1 MRTKQSSPLLVQRL
15 SGFLLARAAQY
26 RVPLICAFLFGFLAH
41 GFAFTN
47 KLVNHDEVQSL
58 FSKGATVTSGRW
70 GLGLLDT
77 IFPNV
82 SMPWIYGIITI
93 ALLAVAVC
101 LLISVL
107 EMRSKLLQG
116 LTAGFVLSFP
126 SLTGTFGYMFTASSY
141 SVAFLLAVL
150 SVWCL
155 RKKGSGFLAGAVL
168 CMIASLSIY
177 QSYVSLAAALLVLLL
192 IRDLLTGE
200 DAGVVLRRGFGYV
213 AFLVAS
219 LGLYWAATQLILK
232 LMHIP
237 MGSYASESITFDLR
251 TLPEKVLLAYRCFF
265 MNFIEMGLALIP
277 ASISRRLHPLLA
289 VCSAI
294 LLFLSARKCKKLPN
308 FLLLSLLL
316 VLFPLAIN
324 CMYLFTAEDSI
335 HTLVLYSFVCLY
347 LLIFTVADLV
357 WDTVLVNWKE
367 HLRRLALNGAVLLSS
382 VILLFNTYVANEAYL
397 NLYLRYENAY
407 GFYSG
412 LAADLTQSPEFT
424 EGTRL
429 AIIGNWH
436 SPDFYFNNLEATYSL
451 TGVTGFMPN
460 DYSQRAFV
468 EYYLGLSIPFASEAE
483 TQAIMVSP
491 EFAEMPCYPYYGSM
505 RKFGD
510 IMVVKLS

>member
-1 MRTKQSSPLLVQRL
+1 MQSDTAHPLLIQRVL
-15 SGFLLARAAQY
+15 NELFSLGKRF
-26 RVPLICAFLFGFLAH
+26 RVPMISALLFGFLAH

-47 KLVNHDEVQSL
+47 KLVNHDEVQCL
-58 FSKGATVTSGRW
+58 FGKGATVVSGRW
-70 GLGLLDT
+70 GLGILDT

-93 ALLAVAVC
+93 SLLAVAVC
-101 LLISVL
+101 LLVSVL
-107 EMRSKLLQG
+107 DIRSKLLQG

-141 SVAFLLAVL
+141 SVSFLLAVL
-150 SVWCL
+150 SVWLL
-155 RKKGSGFLAGAVL
+155 RKKGRSFLVGAVV
-168 CMIASLSIY
+168 CMVASLSIY
-177 QSYVSLAAALLVLLL
+177 QSYLSLTAALLVLLL

-200 DAGVVLRRGFGYV
+200 EAGVVLRRGIGYV
-213 AFLVAS
+213 AFLVVS
-219 LGLYWAATQLILK
+219 LGLYWGATQLILR

-237 MGSYASESITFDLR
+237 MGDYATESITFELR

-294 LLFLSARKCKKLPN
+294 LLLLSAKRCKKLPN
-308 FLLLSLLL
+308 LLLLAALL

-347 LLIFTVADLV
+347 LLVFTVADLV
-357 WDTVLVNWKE
+357 WDTVLIDWKE
-367 HLRRLALNGAVLLSS
+367 RLRRLALNGTAVLAS
-382 VILLFNTYVANEAYL
+382 VILLFNIYVANEAYL

-412 LAADLTQSPEFT
+412 LAASLTQSPEFT
-424 EGTRL
+424 EDTRL

-483 TQAIMVSP
+483 TQEIIASP
-491 EFAEMPCYPYYGSM
+491 EYAEMPCYPYYGSM

-510 IMVVKLS
+510 IIVVKLS

>member
-1 MRTKQSSPLLVQRL
+1 MHTKKSSPLLVQRL
-15 SGFLLARAAQY
+15 TGFLLARAAQY
-26 RVPLICAFLFGFLAH
+26 RIPLICAFLFGFLAH

-47 KLVNHDEVQSL
+47 KLVNHDEVQCL
-58 FSKGATVTSGRW
+58 FSKGATVSSGRW
-70 GLGLLDT
+70 GLGILDT

-93 ALLAVAVC
+93 SLLAIAVC

-107 EMRSKLLQG
+107 EIRSKLLQG

-155 RKKGSGFLAGAVL
+155 RKKGPGILCGAFI
-168 CMIASLSIY
+168 CMVASLSIY

-200 DAGVVLRRGFGYV
+200 DAGVVLRRGLGYV
-213 AFLVAS
+213 AFLIVS
-219 LGLYWAATQLILK
+219 LGLYWGATQLILRLK
-232 LMHIP
+232 HIP

-294 LLFLSARKCKKLPN
+294 LFLLSAKKCKKLPN
-308 FLLLSLLL
+308 ILLLAALL
-316 VLFPLAIN
+316 VVFPLAIN

-347 LLIFTVADLV
+347 LLIFTVADLI
-357 WDTVLVNWKE
+357 WDTVLVDWKE
-367 HLRRLALNGAVLLSS
+367 QLRRLALNGAVLLAS

-412 LAADLTQSPEFT
+412 LVADLTQSPEFT

-429 AIIGNWH
+429 AIIGDWH

-460 DYSQRAFV
+460 DYSQSAFL
-468 EYYLGLSIPFASEAE
+468 EYYLGISIPFASEAE
-483 TQAIMVSP
+483 VQGIIASP
-491 EFAEMPCYPYYGSM
+491 EYAEMPCYPYYGSM
-505 RKFGD
+505 QKFGD

>member
-1 MRTKQSSPLLVQRL
+1 MQSDASHPLLFQRIQNWL
-15 SGFLLARAAQY
+15 TFQAVKN

-47 KLVNHDEVQSL
+47 KLVNHDEVQCL
-58 FSKGATVTSGRW
+58 FSKGGTVILGRW
-70 GLGLLDT
+70 GLGFLDT

-101 LLISVL
+101 LLVSVL
-107 EMRSKLLQG
+107 EIRSKLLQG

-141 SVAFLLAVL
+141 SAAFVLAVL

-155 RKKGSGFLAGAVL
+155 RKKGLGFLAGAVI
-168 CMIASLSIY
+168 CMVASLSIY
-177 QSYVSLAAALLVLLL
+177 QSYVSLTAALLVLLL

-200 DAGVVLRRGFGYV
+200 DAGIVLRRGLGYV

-219 LGLYWAATQLILK
+219 LGLYWVATQLVLRLK
-232 LMHIP
+232 HIS
-237 MGSYASESITFDLR
+237 MGSYASDSITFDLR
-251 TLPEKVLLAYRCFF
+251 TLPEKVFLAYRCFF
-265 MNFIEMGLALIP
+265 MNFLEMGLALIP
-277 ASISRRLHPLLA
+277 ASISRRLHPLLG

-294 LLFLSARKCKKLPN
+294 LLLLSAKKCKKLPN
-308 FLLLSLLL
+308 LLLLALLL

-357 WDTVLVNWKE
+357 WDTVLLNWKE
-367 HLRRLALNGAVLLSS
+367 RVRRFALNGTVLLSS
-382 VILLFNTYVANEAYL
+382 VILLFNIYVANEAYL

-412 LAADLTQSPEFT
+412 LAANLSQSPEFT
-424 EGTRL
+424 EDTRL
-429 AIIGNWH
+429 AIIGYWH
-436 SPDFYFNNLEATYSL
+436 SPDFYFNNLEVTYSL

-460 DYSQRAFV
+460 EYSQRAFI

-483 TQAIMVSP
+483 TQAITASP

>member
-47 KLVNHDEVQSL
+47 KLVNHDEVQCL
-58 FSKGATVTSGRW
+58 FSKGATVVSGRW
-70 GLGLLDT
+70 GLGILDT

-93 ALLAVAVC
+93 SLLAIAVC

-107 EMRSKLLQG
+107 EIHSKLLQG

-141 SVAFLLAVL
+141 GVAFLLAVL

-155 RKKGSGFLAGAVL
+155 RKKGPGFLAGAVI

-177 QSYVSLAAALLVLLL
+177 QSYVSLTAALLVLLL

-200 DAGVVLRRGFGYV
+200 DAGVVLRRGIAYV
-213 AFLVAS
+213 AFLVVS
-219 LGLYWAATQLILK
+219 LGLYWGATQLILR
-232 LMHIP
+232 LMHIS
-237 MGSYASESITFDLR
+237 MGDYATESITFDLR
-251 TLPEKVLLAYRCFF
+251 TLPEKVLLAYRCFI

-294 LLFLSARKCKKLPN
+294 LLLLSAKKCKKLPN
-308 FLLLSLLL
+308 VLLLAALL

-335 HTLVLYSFVCLY
+335 HTLVLYSFVCVY
-347 LLIFTVADLV
+347 LLIFTVADLS

-367 HLRRLALNGAVLLSS
+367 QLRRFALNGAVLLAS

-412 LAADLTQSPEFT
+412 LAANLTQSTEFT
-424 EGTRL
+424 EDTRL
-429 AIIGNWH
+429 AITGNWH

-460 DYSQRAFV
+460 DYSQSAFL
-468 EYYLGLSIPFASEAE
+468 EYYLGISIPFASEAE
-483 TQAIMVSP
+483 VQEIIASP
-491 EFAEMPCYPYYGSM
+491 EYAEMPCYPYYGSM
-505 RKFGD
+505 QKFGD